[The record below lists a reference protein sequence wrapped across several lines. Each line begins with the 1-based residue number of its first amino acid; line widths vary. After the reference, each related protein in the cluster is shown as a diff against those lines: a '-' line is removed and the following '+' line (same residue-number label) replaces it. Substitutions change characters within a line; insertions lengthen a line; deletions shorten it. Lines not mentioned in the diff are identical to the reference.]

1 MNMANTNRIAF
12 TNAIHAAEVTRD
24 FYVALDL
31 CGVTD
36 FDHVDQVER
45 ESAVL
50 RLRQYG
56 RHIDKG
62 TRE

>member
-1 MNMANTNRIAF
+1 MANSPRIIF
-12 TNAIHAAEVTRD
+12 TNAIYEEVTRD